1 LLTEWPSDAQND
13 REKIDR
19 ARQNA
24 EDLFKPRP
32 QSGSAEAP
40 AAAANSIL
48 SAEHEARRQP
58 RIFRIPPVVPMSAA
72 RDEPPTQP
80 KPTRRRRT
88 VRRGTRVIPAAQFG
102 RVRALANYGMTQA
115 EVAEL
120 YGVGVDEIERIVG
133 LSNSTHRA

>member
-1 LLTEWPSDAQND
+1 
-13 REKIDR
+13 
-19 ARQNA
+19 
-24 EDLFKPRP
+24 
-32 QSGSAEAP
+32 
-40 AAAANSIL
+40 
-48 SAEHEARRQP
+48 
-58 RIFRIPPVVPMSAA
+58 MSAA

-80 KPTRRRRT
+80 KPTQRRRT